1 MSARDETAN
10 VRARLEAHA
19 FFTALSPSHLDVIA
33 ACARARS
40 VREGMVL
47 FHEGDDATALYAID
61 GGSVAVQVHI
71 PHRRPITL
79 ETLGPGEILGW
90 SWLFPPYRTRFGAV
104 ALTAVELLVIDART
118 LRARLDEDAALGYAL
133 LQRFS
138 RVIAERLEATRLQLL
153 DVYGNQRAA
162 GG

>member
-1 MSARDETAN
+1 
-10 VRARLEAHA
+10 
-19 FFTALSPSHLDVIA
+19 
-33 ACARARS
+33 
-40 VREGMVL
+40 
-47 FHEGDDATALYAID
+47 
-61 GGSVAVQVHI
+61 
-71 PHRRPITL
+71 
-79 ETLGPGEILGW
+79 
-90 SWLFPPYRTRFGAV
+90 LFPPYRTRFGAV
-104 ALTAVELLVIDART
+104 ALTTVELLVIDART